1 MPKLEMMQ
9 IKIVIRERMIEEFT
23 YFFFLASFSAVTLT
37 SARLLARFR
46 SSMFAA
52 CALALVSS
60 DYTTRGRLWAAR

>member
-1 MPKLEMMQ
+1 
-9 IKIVIRERMIEEFT
+9 MIEEFT
-23 YFFFLASFSAVTLT
+23 YLFFLASFSAVMLT
-37 SARLLARFR
+37 SARLLTRFR